1 MDAQSQNN
9 CKHQEW
15 RVRLLRVSAGFLSV
29 VFHMLHEFSSCARD
43 KLHRQ
48 RALRRAPRQMTPQ
61 RITSHDASLPRE
73 RRDDILTV

>member
-1 MDAQSQNN
+1 MNAQSQNN

-15 RVRLLRVSAGFLSV
+15 RVGLLRMSAGFLSV

-48 RALRRAPRQMTPQ
+48 RAPRQMTPN
-61 RITSHDASLPRE
+61 ALPPMTPRSPERE
-73 RRDDILTV
+73 EMIY

>member
-48 RALRRAPRQMTPQ
+48 RALRRAPRQMTPN
-61 RITSHDASLPRE
+61 ALPPMTPRSPERE
-73 RRDDILTV
+73 EMIY